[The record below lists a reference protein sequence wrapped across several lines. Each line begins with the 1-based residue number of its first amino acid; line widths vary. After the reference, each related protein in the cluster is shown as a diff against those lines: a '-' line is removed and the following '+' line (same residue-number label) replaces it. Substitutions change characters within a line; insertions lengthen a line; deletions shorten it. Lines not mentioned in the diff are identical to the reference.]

1 MNIYAVMRDPDEF
14 KPERFLASSS
24 SEQEDE
30 RKKILKLIPFGSG
43 RRGCPG
49 ENLGYIFLETGV
61 GMMVQ
66 CFDWTISGD
75 KTVSMEETLAGLS
88 LTMARPL
95 ICTLLPRTEF
105 KSEDSKLLT

>member
-1 MNIYAVMRDPDEF
+1 M
-14 KPERFLASSS
+14 RFLASSS

-30 RKKILKLIPFGSG
+30 RKKVLKFIPFGSG

-49 ENLGYIFLETGV
+49 ENLGYIFVETGV

-66 CFDWTISGD
+66 CSDWIISGD
-75 KTVSMEETLAGLS
+75 KTVSMEETLEGLS
-88 LTMARPL
+88 LTMAHPL

-105 KSEDSKLLT
+105 KSEDSKFLT

>member
-1 MNIYAVMRDPDEF
+1 
-14 KPERFLASSS
+14 
-24 SEQEDE
+24 
-30 RKKILKLIPFGSG
+30 
-43 RRGCPG
+43 
-49 ENLGYIFLETGV
+49 
-61 GMMVQ
+61 MMVQ